1 MVFTEGSRVFIRND
15 SSVNQWLLGSTSA
28 FRWEDVSSP
37 RNLLPPTPGK
47 IIAVV
52 IAVGIAVTPLEFR
65 HVIVEGILKVALL
78 VTISLLLTRVRRGW
92 FAGTVLCLLLTLAVI
107 GTLYAYVKVAII
119 DNIKRNGWGFHRK
132 AILRG
137 LRLSGLIAAWIIG
150 TYLAALLGIFIRE
163 MAQSLKKPLLVI
175 FQVVIGSGLACLPL
189 LHAILPSYYRYL
201 SISASIVLLIL
212 SKRDNLQLR
221 SYSSCGLLLQILETT
236 LPILFFWSLMFPVPG
251 ISLKISYYM
260 LFSVVAA
267 VLIANLQIPVA
278 FLLVLLSAM
287 RLRVLLGHHHHDY
300 RPLPPDASPNLVPS
314 IVIFFMMALCQGT
327 SYILATFLGIIS
339 LFYRR
344 SLARDLKFELE
355 WGTKALNLYERQVYQ
370 ERTEKGLLP
379 SEKSTPG
386 LESFAIKSIGSTSRE
401 MQIAGLRVLDSSLKR
416 WDSEYKKKLVQD
428 IVKDAQKI
436 VTDIIGLISYLID
449 EENRAREKE
458 KTQQE
463 EEVEEKTEQEEEE
476 EEKTEP
482 EAELSV
488 SLKLVGNLAING
500 GKLSTIFRQEL
511 SKNPF
516 FLYCLERVL
525 ELEGSEPKLW
535 EPVMNIIAVLALD
548 KASREEIGSTQC
560 IIPKLM
566 HAFLMPDDA
575 KPGENNAPSLR
586 MAAVE
591 ALANLTIMSTD
602 NCWAVLLADPKHNL
616 IKNLINMLEDKHAAN
631 LLHNL
636 CVNLGDKLIEHGS
649 SDEDMKSALVKVIE
663 IIQTN
668 MEGEKLEAALCI
680 ASKIGCVIP
689 QHFVQLLESDTNA
702 AAAEALVENL
712 VNTLKSNREPS
723 LERPRIRRV
732 LIEVIMSIVNLCHT
746 YRKIFREKGAKDAL
760 DMIKGTPSRLEK
772 YSVFLRGEG
781 VVVESLPMSDLV
793 DEAKRLIDPETP
805 TPGAQ
810 PVDHA

>member
-1 MVFTEGSRVFIRND
+1 MATATTPSSHDHQHSITVELPAHVDAASDEVQHGNSNDTQKSESSAERQRVKKKLENLNKIVFFIAFFDWAGNAIGTLSFLWATVVLLGGFCSLLSRKDFWFATVMVFTEGSRVFIRND

-107 GTLYAYVKVAII
+107 GALYAYVKVAII
-119 DNIKRNGWGFHRK
+119 DNIKRNGWGSHRK

-137 LRLSGLIAAWIIG
+137 
-150 TYLAALLGIFIRE
+150 
-163 MAQSLKKPLLVI
+163 
-175 FQVVIGSGLACLPL
+175 
-189 LHAILPSYYRYL
+189 
-201 SISASIVLLIL
+201 
-212 SKRDNLQLR
+212 
-221 SYSSCGLLLQILETT
+221 
-236 LPILFFWSLMFPVPG
+236 
-251 ISLKISYYM
+251 
-260 LFSVVAA
+260 
-267 VLIANLQIPVA
+267 
-278 FLLVLLSAM
+278 
-287 RLRVLLGHHHHDY
+287 
-300 RPLPPDASPNLVPS
+300 
-314 IVIFFMMALCQGT
+314 
-327 SYILATFLGIIS
+327 
-339 LFYRR
+339 
-344 SLARDLKFELE
+344 
-355 WGTKALNLYERQVYQ
+355 
-370 ERTEKGLLP
+370 
-379 SEKSTPG
+379 
-386 LESFAIKSIGSTSRE
+386 
-401 MQIAGLRVLDSSLKR
+401 
-416 WDSEYKKKLVQD
+416 
-428 IVKDAQKI
+428 
-436 VTDIIGLISYLID
+436 
-449 EENRAREKE
+449 
-458 KTQQE
+458 
-463 EEVEEKTEQEEEE
+463 
-476 EEKTEP
+476 
-482 EAELSV
+482 
-488 SLKLVGNLAING
+488 
-500 GKLSTIFRQEL
+500 
-511 SKNPF
+511 NPF